1 MVDCSNQPCW
11 SLLLQCEQGK
21 RRRPATWLEKAEV
34 THRMVPPFATCATQ
48 LPSWARPLGRWLSI
62 ARRRLRLRALAELR
76 MHVLGYD
83 DRLEPSHV
91 DGTTSVCAEH
101 LRRSD
106 GALIDAVASTLWEA
120 LLQTTPTQG
129 RLDDAEY
136 AAWLR
141 PSTVAASTAR
151 TQRTVPLLSFTTFYG
166 RIRVA
171 LCGQEAPPR
180 AAERMYVTYARLE
193 MMAAS
198 TGVPFE
204 PCMTDGAPPTQL
216 GFGGFVLFAAAL
228 ADFWCETT
236 SLAERL
242 AFLRELTRAL
252 GQRPSRT
259 TPPATVAASVPQRRP
274 RAASAQFRRRRF
286 SDPIHTPR
294 PVCAWQAAEH
304 ENSHSH
310 KSVAQSSVWEAHEV
324 LRPSRGADAA
334 ASNTGIMPAA
344 AYTSR
349 APQTVRVAL
358 HCFLTP
364 SAVHRLSAPSA
375 STVRAQRE
383 QQRADDALVASTGP
397 LSPTKRASFVVAP
410 PTMSSRMFVS
420 AAEAAMPKAP
430 KRHWSSASGVRR
442 PSHSVD

>member
-1 MVDCSNQPCW
+1 
-11 SLLLQCEQGK
+11 
-21 RRRPATWLEKAEV
+21 
-34 THRMVPPFATCATQ
+34 
-48 LPSWARPLGRWLSI
+48 LSI

-76 MHVLGYD
+76 MHVTGCNDLQ
-83 DRLEPSHV
+83 EPSHV
-91 DGTTSVCAEH
+91 EGTTPVCAE
-101 LRRSD
+101 LLQRSD

-129 RLDDAEY
+129 RLDDAEH

-141 PSTVAASTAR
+141 PSTAATSTAR
-151 TQRTVPLLSFTTFYG
+151 TQRTVPLLSFTAFYG

-171 LCGQEAPPR
+171 MCGQEAPPR
-180 AAERMYVTYARLE
+180 TAERMYVTYARLE

-198 TGVPFE
+198 SGVPFE
-204 PCMTDGAPPTQL
+204 PCVTDDAPPTQL

-236 SLAERL
+236 ALSERR

-252 GQRPSRT
+252 EQRPSRT
-259 TPPATVAASVPQRRP
+259 TPPATVAAFVPQRRP

-286 SDPIHTPR
+286 SDSIHTPR
-294 PVCAWQAAEH
+294 PVCTWQAAAEPTPKQ
-304 ENSHSH
+304 EQESSN
-310 KSVAQSSVWEAHEV
+310 KSVAQSSVWEAYEI
-324 LRPSRGADAA
+324 LRPSQGADTT

-344 AYTSR
+344 AHTSR
-349 APQTVRVAL
+349 ALQTVRVAL

-383 QQRADDALVASTGP
+383 QQRADDALVASTGAP
-397 LSPTKRASFVVAP
+397 SPAKRASFVVAP

>member
-1 MVDCSNQPCW
+1 MEP
-11 SLLLQCEQGK
+11 
-21 RRRPATWLEKAEV
+21 
-34 THRMVPPFATCATQ
+34 HRCA
-48 LPSWARPLGRWLSI
+48 R
-62 ARRRLRLRALAELR
+62 EL
-76 MHVLGYD
+76 
-83 DRLEPSHV
+83 
-91 DGTTSVCAEH
+91 

-141 PSTVAASTAR
+141 PSTVAASNAR

-166 RIRVA
+166 RIRVS

-236 SLAERL
+236 SLSERL

-252 GQRPSRT
+252 EQRPSRT

-294 PVCAWQAAEH
+294 PVCTWQAAAEPTPKQ
-304 ENSHSH
+304 EQESSH
-310 KSVAQSSVWEAHEV
+310 KNVAHSSVVWEAHEV
-324 LRPSRGADAA
+324 FRPSQGADTAA
-334 ASNTGIMPAA
+334 TNTGIMPAA
-344 AYTSR
+344 AHTSR

-397 LSPTKRASFVVAP
+397 PSPTKRASFVVAP

-442 PSHSVD
+442 PCHSVD